1 MLKKVLLM
9 LSGTLILVASSLCYI
24 NFSPQ
29 HTSTSKTYQY
39 KKKPSTYQFQKLS
52 DDTNTTTL
60 PAAGSWKDD
69 FPGVD
74 NSKIL
79 GIAGQFNI
87 FTRNLNSTSDLNGNF
102 ASENLNIQG

>member
-1 MLKKVLLM
+1 MLKKVLLL

-60 PAAGSWKDD
+60 PAAVVGKM
-69 FPGVD
+69 
-74 NSKIL
+74 
-79 GIAGQFNI
+79 I
-87 FTRNLNSTSDLNGNF
+87 FQEWIIVRF
-102 ASENLNIQG
+102 